1 MDLKNINLYNYK
13 YKIEKFLINAPTLS
27 EPYEVKDSFIGNFEI
42 EKNFD
47 THILPYFEFTI
58 NIPNGVMRSLLKANN
73 NVNVNLIIKYVKYG
87 NEKYRIENNSPR
99 YTGFLNGVFK
109 MFIDD
114 QDPSLNEQ
122 HEKEYEKFIGLN
134 ETTMDPQNSTMM
146 KVVLYNEIY
155 LNGTKAIVNDIV
167 SNASLLDVITYVL
180 GKSKMK
186 NILISPPNNNK
197 IPSQFIIEPMTVM
210 EQLHYLS
217 GEYALHK
224 NGTLIFF
231 DIDRGYI
238 IDKSPKCTAY
248 QLNEYKKTYLISMNK
263 GNNSTNSAKTG
274 CARFDKEKCN
284 ICIVSSKSIQS
295 TSNYDFNKQ
304 IHGNNLIYI
313 DSSTGNTSVIN
324 TDGGNIDGI
333 VYSKK
338 GENGASALQNKLKE
352 SKKNVSIILENTDL
366 NFFTP
371 NKEFIIST
379 DVVSSNINGS
389 YRISK
394 LNALFKKDGKEY
406 TSVLTCEFKGF

>member
-1 MDLKNINLYNYK
+1 MDLTNINLYNYK
-13 YKIEKFLINAPTLS
+13 YKIEKFLITAPTLS

-47 THILPYFEFTI
+47 THVLPYFEFTI
-58 NIPNGVMRSLLKANN
+58 NIPNGVMRALLKSNN
-73 NVNVNLIIKYVKYG
+73 NVKVNLIIKYTKYG
-87 NEKYRIENNSPR
+87 SEKFRVEKNSSR

-122 HEKEYEKFIGLN
+122 HEKEYEKSIGIN
-134 ETTMDPQNSTMM
+134 ETTMDPQNSSMM
-146 KVVLYNEIY
+146 KVVLYNEMY
-155 LNGTKAIVNDIV
+155 LNGTITIVNDIII
-167 SNASLLDVITYVL
+167 NATLLDVITYIL
-180 GKSKMK
+180 NKSKMK
-186 NILISPPNNNK
+186 NILISPPSNNK
-197 IPSQFIIEPMTVM
+197 IPSQFVIEPMSAI
-210 EQLHYLS
+210 EQLDYLS
-217 GEYALHK
+217 GEYNLHK

-263 GNNSTNSAKTG
+263 GNNSTNGTKSG
-274 CARFDKEKCN
+274 CVKFDKEKCN
-284 ICIVSSKSIQS
+284 ICMVSSKAIQS

-304 IHGNNLIYI
+304 IHGNNLMYI
-313 DSSTGNTSVIN
+313 DSNTGNTSVIN
-324 TDGGNIDGI
+324 TDGGNIDGV

-338 GENGASALQNKLKE
+338 GEDGTNALQNKLKE
-352 SKKNVSIILENTDL
+352 SKKNVTIALENVDI

-379 DVVSSNINGS
+379 DTVSSNINGS

-394 LNALFKKDGKEY
+394 LNASFKKDGKEY
-406 TSVLTCEFKGF
+406 SSVLTCDLKGF